1 LKKILLIAYYWPP
14 AGGVAPMRWL
24 RMTHYLAENG
34 FDITVMTPSNGSFT
48 YYDASLEQKVHPNI
62 KVIKTYSLE
71 PLQWYQSLRN
81 KKGQPMPLAEFN
93 DKKNGSF
100 FSKFSLWMRAN
111 IFIPDARI
119 GWVPFAYRRASREF
133 KTSHFDIIITTGP
146 PQSAHLIGLLLKKKY
161 NVRWIADFRDPWTEI
176 FYYDQLPHLS
186 FVKKIDK
193 NLEDKVIR
201 NADVITTVGFK
212 MAELFASRAKRVEV
226 IYNGFDGEVTT
237 TLSLENKHSRKRI
250 SYIGSFLE
258 GYENVVFWDALNFYI
273 QEKNITE
280 KEISLEFFGTIPENA
295 QKVINSKGLDK
306 FTKFHGVVGHVQAI
320 EAMQFSNL
328 LLFILPNLKSSELII
343 SGKLFEYLKSNIPI
357 LAIGNVQGEAASI
370 LKETTGLPML
380 DYKDYDGILG
390 QLKYHLDADKP
401 INNAVNSQKYSS
413 ENQSNYLA
421 KILTSL

>member
-1 LKKILLIAYYWPP
+1 
-14 AGGVAPMRWL
+14 
-24 RMTHYLAENG
+24 
-34 FDITVMTPSNGSFT
+34 
-48 YYDASLEQKVHPNI
+48 
-62 KVIKTYSLE
+62 
-71 PLQWYQSLRN
+71 
-81 KKGQPMPLAEFN
+81 MPLAEFN

-186 FVKKIDK
+186 FVKKFDK

-226 IYNGFDGEVTT
+226 IYNGFDGDVTK
-237 TLSLENKHSRKRI
+237 TLTLENKLSKKRI

-306 FTKFHGVVGHVQAI
+306 FTKFHGVVGHVQ
-320 EAMQFSNL
+320 E
-328 LLFILPNLKSSELII
+328 
-343 SGKLFEYLKSNIPI
+343 
-357 LAIGNVQGEAASI
+357 
-370 LKETTGLPML
+370 
-380 DYKDYDGILG
+380 
-390 QLKYHLDADKP
+390 
-401 INNAVNSQKYSS
+401 SQ
-413 ENQSNYLA
+413 
-421 KILTSL
+421 